1 MLSSDSIFLKAHDSL
16 IMLITSQKHQ
26 ACKIPVLIKQQ
37 TFAFLGIL
45 QIYLQNWACVYL
57 FLKLKY
63 LNLQKLCL

>member
-1 MLSSDSIFLKAHDSL
+1 MELGSSLTFTFLWASYFTQHMLSSDSIFLKAHDSL

-45 QIYLQNWACVYL
+45 QIYLQN
-57 FLKLKY
+57 
-63 LNLQKLCL
+63 